1 MPNNVNLQ
9 ITNNPSYIFY
19 IDKNRVA
26 DLEGKFVGKWMY
38 FFNNSHVT
46 FAESICKKAVQS
58 GAVIEAKHT
67 SQESIDFLGLPTGV
81 CCFYVRA
88 DDKDAQREAL
98 QFLIENDL
106 IRRTKAGKLFDI
118 SFKFDDQTRARE
130 SGLSFD
136 GKIRLSDYVD
146 LQTGEFIS

>member
-1 MPNNVNLQ
+1 MSDNVNLQ
-9 ITNNPSYIFY
+9 VASNPAYVFY
-19 IDKNRVA
+19 IDKNRIDA
-26 DLEGKFVGKWMY
+26 LAGKSVGKWMY
-38 FFNNSHVT
+38 FFNNSHVA

-118 SFKFDDQTRARE
+118 S
-130 SGLSFD
+130 GM
-136 GKIRLSDYVD
+136 
-146 LQTGEFIS
+146 

>member
-38 FFNNSHVT
+38 FFNNSHVA

-81 CCFYVRA
+81 YCLLLCA
-88 DDKDAQREAL
+88 G
-98 QFLIENDL
+98 
-106 IRRTKAGKLFDI
+106 RR
-118 SFKFDDQTRARE
+118 
-130 SGLSFD
+130 
-136 GKIRLSDYVD
+136 
-146 LQTGEFIS
+146 

>member
-1 MPNNVNLQ
+1 MPNNMNLQ

-38 FFNNSHVT
+38 FFNNSHVA

-81 CCFYVRA
+81 CC
-88 DDKDAQREAL
+88 L
-98 QFLIENDL
+98 MLIEKRLRLLVGELLMRDL
-106 IRRTKAGKLFDI
+106 PEEAKAAAGN
-118 SFKFDDQTRARE
+118 
-130 SGLSFD
+130 
-136 GKIRLSDYVD
+136 
-146 LQTGEFIS
+146 